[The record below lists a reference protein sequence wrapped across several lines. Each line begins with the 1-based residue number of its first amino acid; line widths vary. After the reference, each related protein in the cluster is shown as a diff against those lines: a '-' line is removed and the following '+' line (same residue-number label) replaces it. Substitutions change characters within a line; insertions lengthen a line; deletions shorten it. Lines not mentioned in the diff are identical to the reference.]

1 MLDQWVNIRFV
12 RWTLCSGLGAYAG
25 VICAAMSL
33 AYDAERRRS
42 TVPGASPKTVA
53 GRFARQAS
61 AAAANTITAS
71 QARAARQREARRDE
85 QAVAAWLREL
95 AGRPR

>member
-1 MLDQWVNIRFV
+1 MCR
-12 RWTLCSGLGAYAG
+12 
-25 VICAAMSL
+25 AMSL
-33 AYDAERRRS
+33 AYDAERRRQS
-42 TVPGASPKTVA
+42 LAGPPQTT
-53 GRFARQAS
+53 GRFPRPGT

>member
-1 MLDQWVNIRFV
+1 
-12 RWTLCSGLGAYAG
+12 
-25 VICAAMSL
+25 MSL
-33 AYDAERRRS
+33 AYDAERRRP
-42 TVPGASPKTVA
+42 TVVGRSPQTR
-53 GRFARQAS
+53 GRFARPGS

>member
-1 MLDQWVNIRFV
+1 M
-12 RWTLCSGLGAYAG
+12 CP
-25 VICAAMSL
+25 AMSL
-33 AYDAERRRS
+33 AYDAERRRP
-42 TVPGASPKTVA
+42 TVLGTSPKTP
-53 GRFARQAS
+53 GRFARPGTS
-61 AAAANTITAS
+61 SAANTITAS

>member
-1 MLDQWVNIRFV
+1 MCR
-12 RWTLCSGLGAYAG
+12 
-25 VICAAMSL
+25 AMSL
-33 AYDAERRRS
+33 AYDAERRRQPLAGPPQ
-42 TVPGASPKTVA
+42 TR
-53 GRFARQAS
+53 GRFPRPGT

-85 QAVAAWLREL
+85 QAVSAWLREL

>member
-1 MLDQWVNIRFV
+1 
-12 RWTLCSGLGAYAG
+12 
-25 VICAAMSL
+25 MSL
-33 AYDAERRRS
+33 AYDAERPGRQPLGKSAVTSSRFS
-42 TVPGASPKTVA
+42 RPGGVPAV
-53 GRFARQAS
+53 
-61 AAAANTITAS
+61 NTITAS

>member
-1 MLDQWVNIRFV
+1 
-12 RWTLCSGLGAYAG
+12 
-25 VICAAMSL
+25 MSL
-33 AYDAERRRS
+33 AYDAERRRQS
-42 TVPGASPKTVA
+42 LAGSPSRTA
-53 GRFARQAS
+53 GRFARPGTAGT
-61 AAAANTITAS
+61 AANTIPAS

>member
-1 MLDQWVNIRFV
+1 MSAR
-12 RWTLCSGLGAYAG
+12 
-25 VICAAMSL
+25 MSL
-33 AYDAERRRS
+33 AYDAERRRP
-42 TVPGASPKTVA
+42 TVPGTSSQTVA
-53 GRFARQAS
+53 GRFARQAKAS
-61 AAAANTITAS
+61 AANTITAS

>member
-1 MLDQWVNIRFV
+1 
-12 RWTLCSGLGAYAG
+12 
-25 VICAAMSL
+25 MSL
-33 AYDAERRRS
+33 AYDAERSRQSLTGKITRPARFSRPGGS
-42 TVPGASPKTVA
+42 TP
-53 GRFARQAS
+53 
-61 AAAANTITAS
+61 AANTITAS